1 MYSKGSD
8 GLRATVAS
16 GDLLLA
22 IALAIFWGS
31 TYSVIRI
38 AGDPSVILL
47 GRYVLASL
55 ISLIS
60 VFKIWGHMIKASR
73 SSIFLGLLAGFL
85 NTSFVVAMYY
95 ALEYIPSGPVSAIV
109 YTYPLLMLIISS
121 LMGFQRIKGGIAIGS
136 MVAFGGVLLIY
147 APSNLNTLGVI
158 LSFTASILFAIA
170 SIISSRASLD
180 IVSLA
185 SFQNLSGLPIAAA
198 VYMVVDHG
206 TRMDLLTAAAI
217 IHQGVGAG
225 YIAYLAWYA
234 LIKRSIGIASS
245 IVYMVPAAAYLIAI
259 PVAGE
264 IPESHQVL
272 GLFLILIGIYI
283 ARRV

>member
-1 MYSKGSD
+1 M
-8 GLRATVAS
+8 AS
-16 GDLLLA
+16 SDLLLA
-22 IALAIFWGS
+22 IALAVFWGS
-31 TYSVIRI
+31 TYPVIRV
-38 AGDPSVILL
+38 AGNPSVILL

-55 ISLIS
+55 VSLIS
-60 VFKIWGHMIKASR
+60 LFKIWGHMINASR

-85 NTSFVVAMYY
+85 NTGSVMVMYY

-109 YTYPLLMLIISS
+109 YTYPLFMLIISS
-121 LMGFQRIKGGIAIGS
+121 LMGFQRIEGRIVIGS

-158 LSFTASILFAIA
+158 LSLAASILFAIA
-170 SIISSRASLD
+170 SIISSRVSLN
-180 IVSLA
+180 IISLA
-185 SFQNLSGLPIAAA
+185 SLQNLSGLPIAAA
-198 VYMVVDHG
+198 AYIIVDHE
-206 TRMDLLTAAAI
+206 TRMDLLTAVAV

-234 LIKRSIGIASS
+234 LIKRSIGIATS

-264 IPESHQVL
+264 IPEPHQVL
-272 GLFLILIGIYI
+272 GLLLILIGVYI
-283 ARRV
+283 ARRI